1 MARVVPIFKSG
12 DRSDMNNYRPI
23 SIISSFAKIFEKIVC
38 DQYYEYLSF
47 NDLISHRQSGFRPTY
62 SATTALLDSTNDW
75 YVNIDHSLVISS
87 YFH

>member
-1 MARVVPIFKSG
+1 
-12 DRSDMNNYRPI
+12 MNNYRPI
-23 SIISSFAKIFEKIVC
+23 STISSFAKIFEKIVC